1 MKEVM
6 NTMKIKLEADV
17 LKDNNLAAAYNRET
31 FKRNK
36 TLVINIMSSPGAGKT
51 TLLEETVKALHKDFT
66 MAVIEGDLAT
76 DRDAERL
83 RSLGIKTIQINTVG
97 GCHLDARMIA
107 KTLPEFELEDIDI
120 LFIENIGNL
129 VCPSGY
135 DLGQDYKVVV
145 LSVPEGN
152 DKIPKYPV
160 MFRRTDLTII
170 NKVDLLPYVSFD
182 VEEAKKDL
190 EAINPGAQMKVLA
203 AKTGEGLEGWINWIK
218 ENHIQCTR
226 H

>member
-1 MKEVM
+1 
-6 NTMKIKLEADV
+6 MKIKLQEDV
-17 LKDNNLAAAYNRET
+17 LKDQNLAAAFNRET
-31 FKRNK
+31 FKKNH
-36 TLVINIMSSPGAGKT
+36 TLAINLMSSPGAGKT
-51 TLLEETVKALHKDFT
+51 TLLEETIKILMNEFH

-76 DRDAERL
+76 DLDAERL
-83 RSLGIKTIQINTVG
+83 RTLGVKTVQINTVG

-107 KTLPEFELEDIDI
+107 KTLSEFELDSIDI

-160 MFRRTDLTII
+160 MFRRTDVTII
-170 NKVDLLPYVSFD
+170 NKIDLLPYVSFNL
-182 VEEAKKDL
+182 EEAQINLK
-190 EAINPGAQMKVLA
+190 EINPQAQLKALS
-203 AKTGEGLEGWINWIK
+203 AKTGEGMEEWINWIK
-218 ENHIQCTR
+218 DAYRQCIKP
-226 H
+226 

>member
-1 MKEVM
+1 
-6 NTMKIKLEADV
+6 MKIKLQEDV
-17 LKDNNLAAAYNRET
+17 LKNQNLAAAFNREA
-31 FKRNK
+31 FQKNN
-36 TLVINIMSSPGAGKT
+36 TLVINLMSSPGAGKT
-51 TLLEETVKALHKDFT
+51 TLLEETIKVLMNEFHI
-66 MAVIEGDLAT
+66 AVIEGDLAT

-83 RSLGIKTIQINTVG
+83 RSLGVKAVQINTVG

-107 KTLPEFELEDIDI
+107 KTLPEFELESIDI

-160 MFRRTDLTII
+160 MFRRTDVTII
-170 NKVDLLPYVSFD
+170 NKIDLLPYVSFNL
-182 VEEAKKDL
+182 EEAKRNL
-190 EAINPGAQMKVLA
+190 EEINPQSQLKAVS
-203 AKTGEGLEGWINWIK
+203 AKTGEGIEEWINWIK
-218 ENHIQCTR
+218 DAYRQCTKQ
-226 H
+226 

>member
-1 MKEVM
+1 
-6 NTMKIKLEADV
+6 MKIKLQEDV
-17 LKDNNLAAAYNRET
+17 LKDQNLAAAFNRET
-31 FKRNK
+31 FKK
-36 TLVINIMSSPGAGKT
+36 SHTLVINLMSSPGAGKT
-51 TLLEETVKALHKDFT
+51 TLLEETIKALNNEFR

-76 DRDAERL
+76 EMDAERI
-83 RSLGIKTIQINTVG
+83 RSLGVKTVQINTVG

-107 KTLPEFELEDIDI
+107 KTLPDFDLDSIDI

-160 MFRRTDLTII
+160 MFRRTDLTIV
-170 NKVDLLPYVSFD
+170 NKIDILPYVSFNI
-182 VEEAKKDL
+182 EEAIRNLK
-190 EAINPGAQMKVLA
+190 EINPQAQLKALS
-203 AKTGEGLEGWINWIK
+203 AKTGEGMEDWVNWIK
-218 ENHIQCTR
+218 DAHEKCTQP
-226 H
+226 

>member
-1 MKEVM
+1 
-6 NTMKIKLEADV
+6 MKIKLKEDV
-17 LKDNNLAAAYNRET
+17 LKDQKLTAAVNRET
-31 FKRNK
+31 FKKNY
-36 TLVINIMSSPGAGKT
+36 TLVINLMSSPGAGKT
-51 TLLEETVKALHKDFT
+51 TLLEETIKALKDEFH

-76 DRDAERL
+76 ERDAERL
-83 RSLGIKTIQINTVG
+83 RLLGIKTVQINTVG

-107 KTLPEFELEDIDI
+107 KTLPEIELESIDI

-160 MFRRTDLTII
+160 MFRRTDVTII
-170 NKVDLLPYVSFD
+170 NKIDLLPYVSFNL
-182 VEEAKKDL
+182 EEAKRNLK
-190 EAINPGAQMKVLA
+190 EINPQAQLKALS
-203 AKTGEGLEGWINWIK
+203 AKTGEGIEEWINWIK
-218 ENHIQCTR
+218 DVYRQCTKPSK
-226 H
+226 

>member
-1 MKEVM
+1 
-6 NTMKIKLEADV
+6 MKIKLQEDV
-17 LKDNNLAAAYNRET
+17 LKDQNLAAAFNRET
-31 FKRNK
+31 FKKNH
-36 TLVINIMSSPGAGKT
+36 TLVINLMSSPGAGKT
-51 TLLEETVKALHKDFT
+51 TLLEETMKVLRDEFH

-76 DRDAERL
+76 ERDAERL
-83 RSLGIKTIQINTVG
+83 RLLGIKTVQINTVG

-107 KTLPEFELEDIDI
+107 KTLPEFDLESVDI

-160 MFRRTDLTII
+160 MFRRTDVTII
-170 NKVDLLPYVSFD
+170 NKVDLLPYVSFNL
-182 VEEAKKDL
+182 EEAKRNL
-190 EAINPGAQMKVLA
+190 QEINPQAQLKALS
-203 AKTGEGLEGWINWIK
+203 AKTGEGMEEWINWIK
-218 ENHIQCTR
+218 DAYRQCF
-226 H
+226 